1 MNQVEKVKD
10 LCRKNSLPLYK
21 LEKALGFANGY
32 IGQLKKGTIPADRLQ
47 KIADYFGMPM
57 EYFLTDEYE
66 EQEEKKVYYVDKD
79 AADIAQEIF
88 ENPYMR
94 TLFHAAKGI
103 EPRRLQLVTNIL
115 LDFKETNPNG

>member
-1 MNQVEKVKD
+1 MNTYERIKE
-10 LCRKNSLPLYK
+10 LCESRKIAMTK
-21 LEKALGFANGY
+21 LEEELGFSRGSIGKMRTGKTTSANR
-32 IGQLKKGTIPADRLQ
+32 IA
-47 KIADYFGMPM
+47 KIAEYFGVSV
-57 EYFLTDEYE
+57 EYLMTGEGKE
-66 EQEEKKVYYVDKD
+66 EPKEYYVDKD

-94 TLFHAAKGI
+94 TLFHAARGI